1 MIHIKSL
8 NHFTAYNNVL
18 EDYKKLEFY
27 FKEYKEK
34 KDFSER
40 KILNILLKEINSLL
54 DSIVENKLILEIDS
68 SEDKALLVDIN
79 EFIKFINKSTDSKK
93 DK

>member
-1 MIHIKSL
+1 MIQIKSL
-8 NHFTAYNNVL
+8 KNFTAYNNVL

-40 KILNILLKEINSLL
+40 KILNILLKEINILL
-54 DSIVENKLILEIDS
+54 DNIIENKLILEIDS

-93 DK
+93 EK